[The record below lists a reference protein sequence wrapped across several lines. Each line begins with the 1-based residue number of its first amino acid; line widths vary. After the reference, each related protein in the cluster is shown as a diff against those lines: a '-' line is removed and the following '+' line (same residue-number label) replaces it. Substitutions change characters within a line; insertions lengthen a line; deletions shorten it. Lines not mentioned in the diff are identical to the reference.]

1 MGYQLISVIQRVK
14 SCDVS
19 IGGKVKSSIQKGLL
33 VLLGIEDG
41 DNHDDI
47 KYITHKIIKLRIF
60 KDNQGRMNFSVDDVS
75 GSVMIVSQFTLCGD
89 VKKGN
94 RPSYINAMD
103 ADIAKKVYD
112 SFIDYIKG
120 CYTKIKSGRFQA
132 DMNINLINDG
142 PVTLIIRSR
151 D

>member
-1 MGYQLISVIQRVK
+1 VGCQLIGVIQRVH

-19 IGGKVKSSIQKGLL
+19 IGGKVTSGIQKGML
-33 VLLGIEDG
+33 VFLGIEDG

-47 KYITHKIIKLRIF
+47 KYISHKIIKLRIF
-60 KDNQGRMNFSVDDVS
+60 SDNHGRMNFSVENVG

-89 VKKGN
+89 LKKGN

-103 ADIAKKVYD
+103 ADLAKKVYD

-120 CYTKIKSGRFQA
+120 CYSKIKSGTFQA

-151 D
+151 N

>member
-19 IGGKVKSSIQKGLL
+19 IGGKVQSSIQKGLL

-60 KDNQGRMNFSVDDVS
+60 NDNQGRINFSVDDV
-75 GSVMIVSQFTLCGD
+75 
-89 VKKGN
+89 
-94 RPSYINAMD
+94 
-103 ADIAKKVYD
+103 
-112 SFIDYIKG
+112 
-120 CYTKIKSGRFQA
+120 
-132 DMNINLINDG
+132 
-142 PVTLIIRSR
+142 
-151 D
+151 

>member
-1 MGYQLISVIQRVK
+1 MGCQLIGVIQRVQ
-14 SCDVS
+14 SCNVS
-19 IGGKVKSSIQKGLL
+19 IGGKITSSIQKGLL

-60 KDNQGRMNFSVDDVS
+60 NDNQGRMNFSVDDVS

-89 VKKGN
+89 LKKGN
-94 RPSYINAMD
+94 RPSYVNAMD
-103 ADIAKKVYD
+103 ADLAKKVYD

-120 CYTKIKSGRFQA
+120 CYSKIKSGTFQA
-132 DMNINLINDG
+132 DMDINLINDG

>member
-1 MGYQLISVIQRVK
+1 MGCQLIGVIQRVK
-14 SCDVS
+14 SCNVS
-19 IGGKVKSSIQKGLL
+19 IGGKITSSIQKGLL

-41 DNHDDI
+41 DNQNDI

-60 KDNQGRMNFSVDDVS
+60 NDRQGRMNFSVDDVE
-75 GSVMIVSQFTLCGD
+75 GSIMVVSQFTLCGD

-94 RPSYINAMD
+94 RPSYINAME
-103 ADIAKKVYD
+103 ANPAKNAYD
-112 SFIDYIKG
+112 TFIGYIKG
-120 CYTKIKSGRFQA
+120 CYPRIESGTFQA